1 MDLRDIQG
9 RYPVQPQIRIILLA
23 LGFLLFFLYGTTI
36 FGWSCFIAVVVIFYV
51 TKPKQPLYKVSKD
64 NKLEYAYD
72 DTQLQKVLEN
82 FGSGYSISRYKGLG
96 EMNASQLWETTMDPN
111 RRTLLQITIDDAELT
126 NKAFE
131 ELMGDD
137 VQKRREFI
145 EANATA
151 VANLDI

>member
-1 MDLRDIQG
+1 M
-9 RYPVQPQIRIILLA
+9 
-23 LGFLLFFLYGTTI
+23 
-36 FGWSCFIAVVVIFYV
+36 
-51 TKPKQPLYKVSKD
+51 
-64 NKLEYAYD
+64 N
-72 DTQLQKVLEN
+72 KVLDT

-111 RRTLLQITIDDAELT
+111 KRTLLQITIEDEELT
-126 NKAFE
+126 NTAFE